1 MTIDFHKHGK
11 TLTVKPVGKLDT
23 TNAPELDRQLQPR
36 MKGIAEIIMDLEGVE
51 YISSSGLRVLL
62 AAEQEME
69 ERDGEMRVIHVNSY
83 VMEVLSITGFLD
95 ILNVE

>member
-1 MTIDFHKHGK
+1 MTIDFQKDGTK
-11 TLTVKPVGKLDT
+11 LTVKPVGKLDT
-23 TNAPELDRQLQPR
+23 MNAPELDRRLQPR
-36 MKGIAEIIMDLEGVE
+36 LHGVTEIIMDMGGVE

-69 ERDGEMRVIHVNSY
+69 ERDGEMRVINVNSY
-83 VMEVLSITGFLD
+83 VREVFSITGFLD